1 VSSLFYEFGCSS
13 VNKAGEELCG
23 DSVVFNRNPEQVTA
37 VLSDGLGSGV
47 KANIL
52 STLTTKIIS
61 VMLEKGA
68 SIGEVTETLSAT
80 LPQCK
85 VRKIAY
91 STFSIAQSFL
101 NGETFVT
108 EYDNPP
114 TFYITDG
121 KVHPLDYQERKFGG
135 RTIKESHFTLKTGDW
150 LIFVSDGEVHA
161 GIGGVWNL
169 GWDWEHIARYL
180 EDQSVLDI
188 PAQMLAENLVN
199 EANKLYE
206 KNPGDDT
213 TAGVI
218 KVRDRRF
225 ATLLIGAPL
234 NKEDDED
241 VVKNLMG
248 SNGKKI
254 VCGGTTGNIVAR
266 ELQQELDVDLS
277 TLSNDVP
284 PVGIIKG
291 IDLVTEG
298 TVTLLKTLELLKDS
312 SKRDTLRYKKDGAS
326 RLAYELSEADS
337 ITIVLGRAINAAHQN
352 PDLPIDLGLKSQF
365 VEEIAHLLENRDKE
379 VDISYC

>member
-1 VSSLFYEFGCSS
+1 VSSLFYEFGHSS

-23 DSVVFNRNPEQVTA
+23 DSVVFTRNSDQVTV

-68 SIGEVTETLSAT
+68 TIGEVTETLSAT

-91 STFSIAQSFL
+91 STFSIAQSFS
-101 NGETFVT
+101 NGDTFVT
-108 EYDNPP
+108 EYDNPS
-114 TFYITDG
+114 TFFING
-121 KVHPLDYQERKFGG
+121 GRIHPLDYQERKIGD
-135 RTIKESHFTLKTGDW
+135 RTIKESHLTLKVGDW

-169 GWDWEHIARYL
+169 GWDWENIASYL
-180 EDQSVLDI
+180 EEQSTLGLS
-188 PAQMLAENLVN
+188 AQQLADNLVN
-199 EANKLYE
+199 EANKLYDR
-206 KNPGDDT
+206 KPGDDT

-218 KVRDRRF
+218 KIRDKRF

-234 NKEDDED
+234 NKEDDVM
-241 VVKNLMG
+241 VVKKLM
-248 SNGKKI
+248 NATGKKI

-266 ELQQELDVDLS
+266 ELHQELDVDMG
-277 TLSNDVP
+277 TLSGEVP

-298 TVTLLKTLELLKDS
+298 TITLLRTLELLKDA

-326 RLAYELSEADS
+326 RLACELTEADS
-337 ITIVLGRAINAAHQN
+337 IKIVLGRAINSAHQN

-365 VEEIAHLLENRDKE
+365 VEEIAQLLESRDKE
-379 VDISYC
+379 VAISHC

>member
-1 VSSLFYEFGCSS
+1 VSSLFYEFGHSS

-23 DSVVFNRNPEQVTA
+23 DSVVFTRNPDQVTT

-91 STFSIAQSFL
+91 STFSIAQSFP
-101 NGETFVT
+101 NGDTFVT

-114 TFYITDG
+114 TFYINDG
-121 KVHPLDYQERKFGG
+121 KVHPLDYQERKIGE
-135 RTIKESHFTLKTGDW
+135 RTIKESHFSLKAGDW
-150 LIFVSDGEVHA
+150 LVFVSDGEVHA

-180 EDQSVLDI
+180 EEQSVLDL
-188 PAQMLAENLVN
+188 PAQKLAENLVN
-199 EANKLYE
+199 AANKLYE
-206 KNPGDDT
+206 KTPGDDT

-234 NKEDDED
+234 NKEDDGS
-241 VVKNLMG
+241 VVKNLMT

-277 TLSNDVP
+277 TLSDDVP

-291 IDLVTEG
+291 VDLVTEG
-298 TVTLLKTLELLKDS
+298 TITLLRTLELLKDS

-326 RLAYELSEADS
+326 RLAYELTETDS
-337 ITIVLGRAINAAHQN
+337 ITIHLGRAMNAAHQN

-365 VEEIAHLLENRDKE
+365 VEEIARLLESRDKE

>member
-1 VSSLFYEFGCSS
+1 MSSLFYEFGYSS

-23 DSVVFNRNPEQVTA
+23 DSVVFTRNPDQVTA

-114 TFYITDG
+114 TFYITGG
-121 KVHPLDYQERKFGG
+121 KVHALDYQERKFGE
-135 RTIKESHFTLKTGDW
+135 RTIKESHFTLKAGDW
-150 LIFVSDGEVHA
+150 LVFVSDGEVHA

-180 EDQSVLDI
+180 EEQSVLDI
-188 PAQMLAENLVN
+188 PAQKLAENLVN
-199 EANKLYE
+199 AANKLYE
-206 KNPGDDT
+206 KTPGDDT

-218 KVRDRRF
+218 RVRDRRF

-234 NKEDDED
+234 NKEDDGR
-241 VVKNLMG
+241 VVKSLMN
-248 SNGKKI
+248 SAGKKI

-277 TLSNDVP
+277 TLLDDVP

-291 IDLVTEG
+291 VDLVTEG
-298 TVTLLKTLELLKDS
+298 TVTLLRTLELLKDS
-312 SKRDTLRYKKDGAS
+312 SKRDTLRYKKDAAS

-337 ITIVLGRAINAAHQN
+337 ITITLGRAINAAHQN

-379 VDISYC
+379 VEISYC